1 MIAEVIRVFIDARLQ
16 GALVPDIVHLEVEE
30 DLEQAA
36 AFRLQLAITARNDG
50 SWTYVDDPLFQVWRR
65 FTVEAGY
72 VGAPETLIEGYITH
86 VELMIGADG
95 EPYLELSGMD
105 MSAAMDLADK
115 QLAWPN
121 KKDHEIAQE
130 LFSSYGLSYEVE
142 DTVATPGQAVA
153 TPLQTETDI
162 RFLRRLA
169 ARNGFECHVR
179 GNTGYFRSPNLQ
191 EPPQKTLAIDFGR
204 ETNLAE
210 IRIRVDGT
218 PGTVAEMRRVDP
230 VAKQVERERL
240 QASPRRTLGRRPL
253 AELRSGLPQ
262 GQRLLRRELA
272 ASPAEMR
279 GRLRQAYEGASRFVT
294 AEGEI
299 DGRVYRAVLR
309 ARRLVTIKGI
319 GETYSGFYYVTRVR
333 HSFTI
338 HGYTQRFEAY
348 RNGLGL
354 TGDER
359 FAAAALPIALASGLV
374 SLSRVS
380 GDRVLPAQ
388 QTSLTNAGA

>member
-1 MIAEVIRVFIDARLQ
+1 MITEVIRVSIDGRPQ
-16 GALVPDIVHLEVEE
+16 DGLVPDIVHLEVEE

-36 AFRLQLAITARNDG
+36 AFRLQLAITTRSNG
-50 SWTYVDDPLFQVWRR
+50 SWTYVDDPLFQIWRR
-65 FTVEAGY
+65 FALEAGY
-72 VGAPETLIEGYITH
+72 PGATETLIEGYVTH
-86 VELMIGADG
+86 VELMIGAEG

-105 MSAAMDLADK
+105 LSAKLDLAEK

-121 KKDHEIAQE
+121 KKDHQIAQE
-130 LFSSYGLSYEVE
+130 IFESHNLGYEVE
-142 DTVATPGQAVA
+142 DTVATHGEPLA
-153 TPLQTETDI
+153 TVLQTETDI

-179 GNTGYFRSPNLQ
+179 GSTGYFRSPNLQ
-191 EPPQKTLAIDFGR
+191 EPPQKTLAIEFGR

-218 PGTVAEMRRVDP
+218 PATVAEIRRVDP
-230 VAKQVERERL
+230 MAKQVERERL

-253 AELRSGLPQ
+253 AELRRGLPD

-272 ASPAEMR
+272 AAPAEMR

-299 DGRVYRAVLR
+299 DGRLYRAVLR
-309 ARRLVTIKGI
+309 AGRLVTIKGI
-319 GETYSGFYYVTRVR
+319 GETYSGLYYVTRVR
-333 HSFTI
+333 HSFSVE
-338 HGYTQRFEAY
+338 GYAQQFEAY

-359 FAAAALPIALASGLV
+359 FAAAASPFAITPGLAGASRPSGN
-374 SLSRVS
+374 
-380 GDRVLPAQ
+380 RVLPAQ
-388 QTSLTNAGA
+388 QAGPTIAGT